1 MIPRDLSAKKHG
13 LYRGCPVSCVN
24 PTRQEASAQA
34 GKYACR
40 KATIMKKILLLV
52 TVLTVLLVS
61 FTACGS
67 LLDGPVVDVP
77 DVETSADANE
87 PTATEPAVT
96 EPTATEPDG
105 TAPDEPTEPDTQ
117 EPETLVSETVSREG
131 TSAETSPTDS
141 TPAETNVVETT
152 PAESIPVETLPVE
165 TEPVVTEPTV
175 TEPTVTEP
183 TVTEPSETAPVE
195 AETSESGHTHA
206 WSAWRT
212 VKEATC
218 REGGEKKRTCVCGE
232 FELEAL
238 AAVDHDYSIH
248 GDTACAQEW
257 CKLFHSCRFCDLTLL
272 IPLEDRYFYGQLSKE
287 QQENVTAV
295 YNALL
300 RCEED
305 FIKLPNPMS
314 DAEGASQEITSILYY
329 CCPELVQLS
338 TNEMTRW
345 WRGDDELKLN
355 LIMAEAEYQNACVLL
370 FDFLTQ
376 LNGITRDMTDW
387 EKSKFVYDLII
398 EMTAYEAKTSD
409 AVNPHEGSSLGPLL
423 VGRARC
429 QGYSNAYQLCMWAV
443 GVENYMITGVAG
455 PHNEP
460 HSWNITKLNGSYYW
474 SDVTWDDGED
484 SPTVYTYFHVSTD
497 EFADHTSDAFWED
510 WGIPACDKMDMSL
523 FAVKDCYVEA
533 HEDAEAEF
541 LRILDLYYGKD
552 NVLYIRFER
561 TEQFEAILDEATLHR
576 LVQDWVNRH
585 GISLS
590 WGVRYWPDA
599 RILYLELSY

>member
-1 MIPRDLSAKKHG
+1 M
-13 LYRGCPVSCVN
+13 
-24 PTRQEASAQA
+24 
-34 GKYACR
+34 
-40 KATIMKKILLLV
+40 MKKLFLFM
-52 TVLTVLLVS
+52 TVLAVLLVC
-61 FTACGS
+61 FAACTS
-67 LLDGPVVDVP
+67 LLSEPALSMPG
-77 DVETSADANE
+77 ETSTGADKPSVTE
-87 PTATEPAVT
+87 PSVTEPAVT
-96 EPTATEPDG
+96 EVDG
-105 TAPDEPTEPDTQ
+105 IVPNESAEPDTQ
-117 EPETLVSETVSREG
+117 ESETLVSETVFAED
-131 TSAETSPTDS
+131 TSAETSPVDS
-141 TPAETNVVETT
+141 APAETDVQETT
-152 PAESIPVETLPVE
+152 PAESVPAETLPVDTDPIATSPVE
-165 TEPVVTEPTV
+165 TEPVVTQPTV
-175 TEPTVTEP
+175 TDPA
-183 TVTEPSETAPVE
+183 ETAPVE

-206 WSAWRT
+206 WSDWRT

-248 GDTACAQEW
+248 GDTACAREW

-272 IPLEDRYFYGQLSKE
+272 IPLEDRYFFRQLSKE

-314 DAEGASQEITSILYY
+314 DAAEASLEITSILYY

-355 LIMAEAEYQNACVLL
+355 LIMTEAEYQNACIALS
-370 FDFLTQ
+370 DFLIR

-398 EMTAYEAKTSD
+398 DRTTYEAKTSD
-409 AVNPHEGSSLGPLL
+409 AVNPHEGSSLGPLS

-460 HSWNITKLNGSYYW
+460 HSWNITKLGGSYYW
-474 SDVTWDDGED
+474 SDVTWDDGEGD
-484 SPTVYTYFHVSTD
+484 PTVYTYFHVSTD
-497 EFADHTSDAFWED
+497 KFSDHVPDAFWED
-510 WGIPACDKMDMSL
+510 WSIPTCDKMDMSL

-541 LRILDLYYGKD
+541 LRILDLHYGVD
-552 NVLYIRFER
+552 TTVYMRFER
-561 TEQFEAILDEATLHR
+561 REHFEAILDETTMNR
-576 LVQDWVNRH
+576 LVRDWVNRH

-599 RILYLELSY
+599 GILCLELSY